1 MFFIESYSLKQLEIL
16 DEKTILSMLTIQIDL
31 GIDMAIRDNTTDFK
45 EEIINNVKD
54 KKIKNTLITNP
65 EKKAYDIALKA
76 QDISNLQ
83 KLFRNFDDCHLK
95 KTANK
100 FVAYEGKFNSEILII
115 DGTPE
120 SDEDKEGR
128 PLVGDKGKLFEKM
141 LKAINLKREDVFIVN
156 SIPWRPPGN
165 RYPTNEEINICR
177 PFVFNLISLLEPKI
191 ILCMGEVATNQIL
204 DLNESIIK
212 SRGKWHVFKNPSF
225 YKFKKS
231 INKQQ
236 VLPTFNLSYLLKR
249 PETKRQAW
257 EDMKMLRD
265 KIKETIEM

>member
-1 MFFIESYSLKQLEIL
+1 
-16 DEKTILSMLTIQIDL
+16 MLITQIDM
-31 GIDMAIRDNTTDFK
+31 GIDMVIKDKNSSFK
-45 EEIINNVKD
+45 EEIISNVREKTF
-54 KKIKNTLITNP
+54 KSALITNS
-65 EKKAYDIALKA
+65 EKKAYDVALKA
-76 QDISNLQ
+76 KDISNLEI
-83 KLFRNFDDCHLK
+83 LFKNFDDCYLK

-100 FVAYEGKFNSEILII
+100 FIAYEGKVNSQILII

-128 PLVGDKGKLFEKM
+128 PLVGAKGELFEKM

-177 PFVFNLISLLEPKI
+177 PFIFNLISLLDPKV

-204 DLNESIIK
+204 DLNQSIIK
-212 SRGKWHVFKNPSF
+212 SRGKWYLFKIPSF

-231 INKQQ
+231 INEQQ

>member
-1 MFFIESYSLKQLEIL
+1 MKQLEIV
-16 DEKTILSMLTIQIDL
+16 DEETILSMLTIQIDM
-31 GIDMAIRDNTTDFK
+31 GIEMVIRENISDVK
-45 EEIINNVKD
+45 EEIISNVKE
-54 KKIKNTLITNP
+54 KKIGNALITNP
-65 EKKAYDIALKA
+65 EKKAYDIALQAK
-76 QDISNLQ
+76 DIHNLE

-100 FVAYEGKFNSEILII
+100 FIAYEGNHNSKILIV

-128 PLVGDKGKLFEKM
+128 PFVGSKGELFEKM
-141 LKAINLKREDVFIVN
+141 LKAIHLKREDVFIVK

-177 PFVFNLISLLEPKI
+177 PFVFNLISLLDPKI

-204 DLNESIIK
+204 DLNESIIN
-212 SRGKWHVFKNPSF
+212 SRGKWYLFKNSSF
-225 YKFKKS
+225 YKFKNS
-231 INKQQ
+231 VNKQY

>member
-1 MFFIESYSLKQLEIL
+1 LKQLEIL
-16 DEKTILSMLTIQIDL
+16 DKKTIISMLITQIDM
-31 GIDMAIRDNTTDFK
+31 GIDMVIKDKNSFFK
-45 EEIINNVKD
+45 EEIISNVREKTF
-54 KKIKNTLITNP
+54 KSALITNS
-65 EKKAYDIALKA
+65 EKKAYDVALKA
-76 QDISNLQ
+76 KDISNLE
-83 KLFRNFDDCHLK
+83 KLFKNFDDCYLK

-100 FVAYEGKFNSEILII
+100 FIAYEGKVNAQILII

-120 SDEDKEGR
+120 SEEDKEGR
-128 PLVGDKGKLFEKM
+128 PLVGAKGELFEKM

-204 DLNESIIK
+204 DLKESITK
-212 SRGKWHVFKNPSF
+212 SRGKWHLFKNHSF

-231 INKQQ
+231 ISKQE

-265 KIKETIEM
+265 KIKETIKM

>member
-1 MFFIESYSLKQLEIL
+1 MKQLEIL
-16 DEKTILSMLTIQIDL
+16 DEETILSMLTIQIDM
-31 GIDMAIRDNTTDFK
+31 GINMALRDNINDIK
-45 EEIINNVKD
+45 EEILSDVKE
-54 KKIKNTLITNP
+54 KNFKNTSITNP

-76 QDISNLQ
+76 KDIFNLE
-83 KLFRNFDDCHLK
+83 KLFRNYDECHLK

-100 FVAYEGKFNSEILII
+100 FVTYEGKVNSEILII

-128 PLVGDKGKLFEKM
+128 PFVGAKGKLFEKM

-204 DLNESIIK
+204 DLNESITK
-212 SRGKWHVFKNPSF
+212 SRGKWYLFKNHSF

-231 INKQQ
+231 ISKQE

>member
-1 MFFIESYSLKQLEIL
+1 MKQLEIL
-16 DEKTILSMLTIQIDL
+16 DEKTILSMLITQIDM
-31 GIDMAIRDNTTDFK
+31 GIDMFIKDKNSSIK
-45 EEIINNVKD
+45 EEIISNVREKTS
-54 KKIKNTLITNP
+54 KSALITNS
-65 EKKAYDIALKA
+65 EKKAYDVALKA
-76 QDISNLQ
+76 KDISNLE
-83 KLFRNFDDCHLK
+83 KLFKNFDDCYLK

-100 FVAYEGKFNSEILII
+100 FIAYEGKVNSEILII

-128 PLVGDKGKLFEKM
+128 PLVGAKGELFEKM

-204 DLNESIIK
+204 DLNESITK
-212 SRGKWHVFKNPSF
+212 SRGKWHLFKNHSF

-231 INKQQ
+231 ISKQE

>member
-1 MFFIESYSLKQLEIL
+1 MKQLEIINK
-16 DEKTILSMLTIQIDL
+16 ETILSMLTIQIDM
-31 GIDMAIRDNTTDFK
+31 GIDMVISDNISDVK
-45 EEIINNVKD
+45 EEIISNPKE
-54 KKIKNTLITNP
+54 KIFGNTLITNP
-65 EKKAYDIALKA
+65 EKKAYDTALQA
-76 QDISNLQ
+76 TDIINLE

-100 FVAYEGKFNSEILII
+100 FVTYEGNINSEILIV

-120 SDEDKEGR
+120 SDEDKEGK
-128 PLVGDKGKLFEKM
+128 PFVGAKGELFEKM

-177 PFVFNLISLLEPKI
+177 PFVFNLISLLDPKI

>member
-1 MFFIESYSLKQLEIL
+1 MVKKKITTMDK
-16 DEKTILSMLTIQIDL
+16 KTILSMLITQMYM
-31 GIDMAIRDNTTDFK
+31 GIDMVIKDKNSSFK
-45 EEIINNVKD
+45 EEIISNVKENTFE
-54 KKIKNTLITNP
+54 NTLITNP
-65 EKKAYDIALKA
+65 EKKAYDIALQAK
-76 QDISNLQ
+76 DITNLE

-100 FVAYEGKFNSEILII
+100 FIAYEGKVNSEILII
-115 DGTPE
+115 DGTPQ

-128 PLVGDKGKLFEKM
+128 PLVGAKGNLFEKM

-177 PFVFNLISLLEPKI
+177 PFVFNLISLLDPKI

-212 SRGKWHVFKNPSF
+212 SRGKWYLFKNHSF
-225 YKFKKS
+225 YNFKKGV
-231 INKQQ
+231 NKQE

>member
-1 MFFIESYSLKQLEIL
+1 MKQLEIINK
-16 DEKTILSMLTIQIDL
+16 ETILSMLTIQIDM
-31 GIDMAIRDNTTDFK
+31 GIDMVISNNISDVK
-45 EEIINNVKD
+45 EEIISNVQEN
-54 KKIKNTLITNP
+54 IFGNTLITNS
-65 EKKAYDIALKA
+65 EKKAYDIALQA
-76 QDISNLQ
+76 TDIINLE

-100 FVAYEGKFNSEILII
+100 FVTYEGNINSEILIVN
-115 DGTPE
+115 GTPE

-128 PLVGDKGKLFEKM
+128 PFVGAKGELFEKM

-177 PFVFNLISLLEPKI
+177 PFVFNLISLLDPKI
-191 ILCMGEVATNQIL
+191 ILCMGEIATNQIL

-212 SRGKWHVFKNPSF
+212 SRGKWYLFKNHSF

-231 INKQQ
+231 INKQE

-265 KIKETIEM
+265 KIKETIEI

>member
-1 MFFIESYSLKQLEIL
+1 MKQLEIINK
-16 DEKTILSMLTIQIDL
+16 ETILSMLTIQIDM
-31 GIDMAIRDNTTDFK
+31 GIDMVINNNISDVK
-45 EEIINNVKD
+45 EEIMSNVNE
-54 KKIKNTLITNP
+54 KIFGNTLITNP
-65 EKKAYDIALKA
+65 EKKAYDIALQA
-76 QDISNLQ
+76 MDIINLE

-100 FVAYEGKFNSEILII
+100 FVAYEGNINSEILIV

-120 SDEDKEGR
+120 SDEDKEGK
-128 PLVGDKGKLFEKM
+128 PFVGAKGELFEKM

-204 DLNESIIK
+204 DLNESITK
-212 SRGKWHVFKNPSF
+212 SRGKWYVFKNPSF

-231 INKQQ
+231 VNKQQ

>member
-1 MFFIESYSLKQLEIL
+1 MKQLEII
-16 DEKTILSMLTIQIDL
+16 DEETILSMLTIQIDM
-31 GIDMAIRDNTTDFK
+31 GIKMVISDNVSNFK
-45 EEIINNVKD
+45 EEIISKVKE
-54 KKIKNTLITNP
+54 KNFENTPITTP
-65 EKKAYDIALKA
+65 EKKAHDIALKA
-76 QDISNLQ
+76 RDIKDLEN
-83 KLFRNFDDCHLK
+83 LFRNFNDCHLK

-100 FVAYEGKFNSEILII
+100 FVAYEGKVNSEILIV

-120 SDEDKEGR
+120 SEEDKEGR
-128 PLVGDKGKLFEKM
+128 PLVGAKGKLFEKM

-177 PFVFNLISLLEPKI
+177 PFVFNLISLLDPKI

-212 SRGKWHVFKNPSF
+212 SRGKWYLFKNHSF
-225 YKFKKS
+225 YNFKKS
-231 INKQQ
+231 VNKQE

>member
-1 MFFIESYSLKQLEIL
+1 LKQLEIISK
-16 DEKTILSMLTIQIDL
+16 ETILSMLTIQIDM
-31 GIDMAIRDNTTDFK
+31 GIDMVISENISDVK
-45 EEIINNVKD
+45 EEIISNVKE
-54 KKIKNTLITNP
+54 KIFGNTLITNP
-65 EKKAYDIALKA
+65 EKKAYDIALQAK
-76 QDISNLQ
+76 DISHLE

-100 FVAYEGKFNSEILII
+100 FVTYEGNINSEILIV

-120 SDEDKEGR
+120 SDEDKEGK
-128 PLVGDKGKLFEKM
+128 PFVGAKGELFEKM
-141 LKAINLKREDVFIVN
+141 LKSINLKREDVFIVN

-177 PFVFNLISLLEPKI
+177 PFVFNLISLLDPKI

-212 SRGKWHVFKNPSF
+212 SRGKWHVFKKPSF

>member
-1 MFFIESYSLKQLEIL
+1 MKQLEIV
-16 DEKTILSMLTIQIDL
+16 DVENILSALTIQIDM
-31 GIDMAIRDNTTDFK
+31 GIDMIIKDNISDVK
-45 EEIINNVKD
+45 EEIILNVKE
-54 KKIKNTLITNP
+54 KKFVNALITNP
-65 EKKAYDIALKA
+65 EKKAYDTALQAK
-76 QDISNLQ
+76 DISNLE
-83 KLFRNFDDCHLK
+83 KLFKNFDDCHLK

-100 FVAYEGKFNSEILII
+100 FVTYEGNTNSEILIV

-128 PLVGDKGKLFEKM
+128 PLVGAKGKLFEKM

-204 DLNESIIK
+204 DLNESITK
-212 SRGKWHVFKNPSF
+212 SRGKWHLFKNHSF

-231 INKQQ
+231 ISKQE

>member
-1 MFFIESYSLKQLEIL
+1 MKQLEIL
-16 DEKTILSMLTIQIDL
+16 DKKTIISMLITQIDM
-31 GIDMAIRDNTTDFK
+31 GIDMVIKDKNSFFK
-45 EEIINNVKD
+45 EEIISNVREKTF
-54 KKIKNTLITNP
+54 KSALITNS
-65 EKKAYDIALKA
+65 EKKAYDVALKA
-76 QDISNLQ
+76 KDISNLE
-83 KLFRNFDDCHLK
+83 KLFKNFDDCYLK

-100 FVAYEGKFNSEILII
+100 FIAYEGKVNSQILII

-120 SDEDKEGR
+120 SDEDKEGK
-128 PLVGDKGKLFEKM
+128 PLVGAKGELFEKM

-204 DLNESIIK
+204 DLKESITK
-212 SRGKWHVFKNPSF
+212 SRGKWYLFKNHSF

-231 INKQQ
+231 ISKQE

>member
-1 MFFIESYSLKQLEIL
+1 MKQLEIVNK
-16 DEKTILSMLTIQIDL
+16 ETILSMLTIQIDM
-31 GIDMAIRDNTTDFK
+31 GIDMLISDNISDVK
-45 EEIINNVKD
+45 EEIMSNVNE
-54 KKIKNTLITNP
+54 KIFGNTLITNP
-65 EKKAYDIALKA
+65 EQKAYDTALQAK
-76 QDISNLQ
+76 DISNLEE
-83 KLFRNFDDCHLK
+83 LFRNFDDCHLK

-100 FVAYEGKFNSEILII
+100 FVTYAGNINSEILIV

-120 SDEDKEGR
+120 SDEDKEGK
-128 PLVGDKGKLFEKM
+128 PFVGAKGELFEKM

-204 DLNESIIK
+204 DLNESITK
-212 SRGKWHVFKNPSF
+212 SRGKWHLFKNHSF

-231 INKQQ
+231 ISKQE

>member
-1 MFFIESYSLKQLEIL
+1 MKQLEIL
-16 DEKTILSMLTIQIDL
+16 DEKTILSMLITQIDM
-31 GIDMAIRDNTTDFK
+31 GIDMVIKDKNSSFK
-45 EEIINNVKD
+45 EEIISNVKE
-54 KKIKNTLITNP
+54 KTFKNALITNS
-65 EKKAYDIALKA
+65 EKKAYDVALKA
-76 QDISNLQ
+76 RDISNLE
-83 KLFRNFDDCHLK
+83 KLFKNFDDCYLK

-100 FVAYEGKFNSEILII
+100 FIAYEGKVNSQILII

-128 PLVGDKGKLFEKM
+128 PLVGAKGELFEKM

-204 DLNESIIK
+204 DLNESITK
-212 SRGKWHVFKNPSF
+212 SRGKWHLFKNNSF

-231 INKQQ
+231 ISKQE

>member
-1 MFFIESYSLKQLEIL
+1 MKELEVVNEEDIL
-16 DEKTILSMLTIQIDL
+16 NMLTIQIDM
-31 GIDMAIRDNTTDFK
+31 GIDMVISYNLSDDK
-45 EEIINNVKD
+45 EEKISNVKEKD
-54 KKIKNTLITNP
+54 FGNSLITNS
-65 EKKAYDIALKA
+65 EKKAYNIALQAK
-76 QDISNLQ
+76 DISNLE
-83 KLFRNFDDCHLK
+83 KLFKNFDDCHLK
-95 KTANK
+95 NTANK
-100 FVAYEGKFNSEILII
+100 FVTYEGSFDSKILII

-128 PLVGDKGKLFEKM
+128 PFVGAKGKLFEKM
-141 LKAINLKREDVFIVN
+141 LKAINLKREDVFIAN

-177 PFVFNLISLLEPKI
+177 PFIYNLISLLDPKI
-191 ILCMGEVATNQIL
+191 ILCMGEVSTNQVL

-212 SRGKWHVFKNPSF
+212 SRGKWYLFKNSSI
-225 YKFKKS
+225 YKFKKG
-231 INKQQ
+231 INKPQ

-265 KIKETIEM
+265 KIKETIVT

>member
-1 MFFIESYSLKQLEIL
+1 MKQLEIINK
-16 DEKTILSMLTIQIDL
+16 ETILSMLTIQIDM
-31 GIDMAIRDNTTDFK
+31 GIDMVISDNISDVK
-45 EEIINNVKD
+45 EEIISNVKE
-54 KKIKNTLITNP
+54 KIFRNTLITNP
-65 EKKAYDIALKA
+65 EKKAYDTALQA
-76 QDISNLQ
+76 NDIFNLE

-100 FVAYEGKFNSEILII
+100 FVTYEGNINSEILIV
-115 DGTPE
+115 DGTPA
-120 SDEDKEGR
+120 SDEDKEGK
-128 PLVGDKGKLFEKM
+128 PFVGAKGELFEKM

-177 PFVFNLISLLEPKI
+177 PFVFNLISLLDPKI

-212 SRGKWHVFKNPSF
+212 SRGKWYLFKNPSF

-231 INKQQ
+231 INKQH

>member
-1 MFFIESYSLKQLEIL
+1 LKQLEIVNK
-16 DEKTILSMLTIQIDL
+16 ETILSMLTIQIDM
-31 GIDMAIRDNTTDFK
+31 GIDMLISDNISDIK
-45 EEIINNVKD
+45 EEIMSNVNE
-54 KKIKNTLITNP
+54 KIFENTLITNP
-65 EKKAYDIALKA
+65 EQKAYDTALQAK
-76 QDISNLQ
+76 DISNLEE
-83 KLFRNFDDCHLK
+83 LFRNFDDCHLK

-100 FVAYEGKFNSEILII
+100 FVTYAGNINSEILIV

-128 PLVGDKGKLFEKM
+128 PIVGAKGELFEKM

-204 DLNESIIK
+204 DLNESITK
-212 SRGKWHVFKNPSF
+212 SRGKWHLFKNHSF

-231 INKQQ
+231 ISKQE

>member
-1 MFFIESYSLKQLEIL
+1 MERLEIL
-16 DEKTILSMLTIQIDL
+16 DEETILSMLTIQIDM
-31 GIDMAIRDNTTDFK
+31 GIDMAMRDNISEFK
-45 EEIINNVKD
+45 EELINNVKE
-54 KKIKNTLITNP
+54 KIFENPLITNP
-65 EKKAYDIALKA
+65 EKKAYEIALKA
-76 QDISNLQ
+76 QDISDLER
-83 KLFRNFDDCHLK
+83 LFRNFDDCHLK

-100 FVAYEGKFNSEILII
+100 FVAYEGKVNSEILII

-128 PLVGDKGKLFEKM
+128 PLVGTKGKLFEKM

-177 PFVFNLISLLEPKI
+177 PFVFNLISLLDPKI

-212 SRGKWHVFKNPSF
+212 SRGKWYVFKNPSF